1 MSFRLLNLVLL
12 LLNFL
17 FNCLYQNVDASL
29 EFDLGP
35 RHKQVVKSNARISPD
50 RMLNLSPVPVA
61 VLMRQTQ
68 QHDLSL
74 LAKVLRLLKRVD
86 HQFLQRSLD
95 SRHLRL
101 DQQGSRLL
109 EIMNTG
115 AALKDLLQ
123 LCSLI

>member
-1 MSFRLLNLVLL
+1 MSLRLLNLVLL

-17 FNCLYQNVDASL
+17 FNCLDQNIDASL

-35 RHKQVVKSNARISPD
+35 RHKQVVKSNAWISPD

-61 VLMRQTQ
+61 VLMRQAQ

-74 LAKVLRLLKRVD
+74 LAKVLRLLNRVD
-86 HQFLQRSLD
+86 DQFIQRSLD
-95 SRHLRL
+95 SRHFRL

-109 EIMNTG
+109 EIVNTG
-115 AALKDLLQ
+115 APLKDLLE
-123 LCSLI
+123 LSCLI

>member
-17 FNCLYQNVDASL
+17 FNCLDQNVDASL

-95 SRHLRL
+95 SR
-101 DQQGSRLL
+101 QGSRLL
-109 EIMNTG
+109 EIMNAG